1 LKKREV
7 GSYSVDGVYHIQGD
21 SEISLEKMTFGGEI
35 KRWKLLHI
43 LVFSTP
49 MNREYLSEYVHFIH

>member
-1 LKKREV
+1 
-7 GSYSVDGVYHIQGD
+7 VDGVYHIQGD